1 MEINFYKI
9 QIGGNDLLLVN
20 QINKKIDKPDM
31 FPTFVRN
38 ICKRS
43 KGVGA
48 NGVIFLYK
56 GTEHPVKMIFY
67 NSRGYNSNIS
77 YDAILCS
84 AKYVFDYG
92 LAGSEYIAIETDFGI
107 FTVDC
112 IDSSNFR
119 ISLGEP
125 ETEDGWA
132 LKENIDYDFSKEL
145 IIEGR
150 SITYTPVT
158 LKDTGISIFVSTKQK
173 HDKKEISN
181 FFNIFFKNKQYRTV
195 FIKIFNNEQIE
206 LETFSYYY
214 SRDNCFISAVAG
226 VASVLNGLCDREL
239 TIYYKLDTLFFQW
252 DKETNH
258 VYITGQPSY
267 VFYGSYY
274 YEQIT

>member
-20 QINKKIDKPDM
+20 QINKKIDNPDM

-56 GTEHPVKMIFY
+56 GTEHPVKMNFY

-92 LAGSEYIAIETDFGI
+92 LAGSDYIAIETDFGV

-125 ETEDGWA
+125 GAEDGGA
-132 LKENIDYDFSKEL
+132 LKENEDFDFSKEL

-158 LKDTGISIFVSTKQK
+158 LKDTGISIFTSTKQK

-267 VFYGSYY
+267 VFSGSYY
-274 YEQIT
+274 YEQST

>member
-20 QINKKIDKPDM
+20 QINKKIGNPGV
-31 FPTFVRN
+31 FPSFVRN

-48 NGVIFLYK
+48 NGVILLYK
-56 GTEHPVKMIFY
+56 GSEHAVKITFY
-67 NSRGYNSNIS
+67 NSRGNKGNIS

-92 LAGSEYIAIETDFGI
+92 LAGIDYITIETDFGV

-112 IDSSNFR
+112 IDSNNFR

-125 ETEDGWA
+125 GTEEGFS
-132 LKENIDYDFSKEL
+132 LKENNELDFSKEL

-158 LKDTGISIFVSTKQK
+158 FKETGISIFSSNSQK
-173 HDKKEISN
+173 NDKKEISN
-181 FFNIFFKNKQYRTV
+181 FFHVLFKDREYRTV
-195 FIKIFNNEQIE
+195 FIKLYSNEQIE
-206 LETFSYYY
+206 LETYSYYY

-226 VASVLNGLCDREL
+226 VASVLNGLCEREL

-267 VFYGSYY
+267 VFSGSYY
-274 YEQIT
+274 YEQSI

>member
-20 QINKKIDKPDM
+20 QINKKMDNPDLY
-31 FPTFVRN
+31 PAFVRK

-48 NGVIFLYK
+48 NGVIFIYK
-56 GTEHPVKMIFY
+56 GTEHPVKMSFF
-67 NSRGYNSNIS
+67 NSRGNKGIIS
-77 YDAILCS
+77 YDAVLCT

-92 LAGSEYIAIETDFGI
+92 LAGSEYIAIESDFGV

-125 ETEDGWA
+125 GTEEG
-132 LKENIDYDFSKEL
+132 LSLTENTELDYSKEL
-145 IIEGR
+145 IIDGR
-150 SITYTPVT
+150 SVSYTPVT
-158 LKDTGISIFVSTKQK
+158 LKDTGISIFSSIIQK
-173 HDKKEISN
+173 NDKKEISRV
-181 FFNIFFKNKQYRTV
+181 FHILFKDKQYRTV
-195 FIKIFNNEQIE
+195 FIKVYNNEQIE
-206 LETFSYYY
+206 LETYSYYY
-214 SRDNCFISAVAG
+214 SRDNCFISAIAG
-226 VASVLNGLCDREL
+226 VASVLNGFCEREL

-267 VFYGSYY
+267 VFSGSYY
-274 YEQIT
+274 YEQSQ